1 MIGKLR
7 IAALLWLLSLSAVAL
22 AGWTDGAGKPLPDSD
37 DRRSSGP
44 LLAQLVLTADE
55 PALRQQWEHSK
66 ATPQLSITH
75 RVEIGRAIS
84 SAIFFQGC
92 QPDSSGQ
99 CQLFVEFSLQGP
111 DGKQMPAGNG
121 MVWQKKPLAG
131 RFMLGDTSIS
141 LVFDNSDQPGNYYL
155 HANILDRVS
164 TRRLLLRPQFELLPS
179 TKAD

>member
-55 PALRQQWEHSK
+55 PALRRQWDQSK
-66 ATPQLSITH
+66 TTPQLSIT
-75 RVEIGRAIS
+75 RRAEIGRAIS

-92 QPDSSGQ
+92 QPDGSGQ

-111 DGKQMPAGNG
+111 DGKHMPAGSG

-131 RFMLGDTSIS
+131 GFMLGDTSVS
-141 LVFDNSDQPGNYYL
+141 LVFDNSDPPGKYHL

-164 TRRLLLRPQFELLPS
+164 NRQLQLHTPFELQPG